1 MSRSVTSLRTAA
13 LIIAAWALAFPVDLF
28 SEAPTLEGIQV
39 NSQSLSGTESQN
51 SEASNQVHSEEFS
64 FHPLADS
71 NGHVPYG
78 NFWDNLDSFLRNPA
92 NAGLTES
99 FLKKY
104 PPEAVN
110 KFYDRVL
117 LNSEIKAKIEGLGI
131 TTENLLALK
140 KECKSLGKPFTLKEI
155 QLSYPSLFS
164 SERADK
170 LSEFYRTVIEHLSSL
185 DEELEQENG
194 SVDSEVTNLSRAL
207 IDRLYKIN
215 IVNSNFEGTDFNY
228 LSLPQLHM
236 LSWFGIE
243 QENQGRPES
252 PAELQESVDFRVP
265 GGTFRG
271 ELGKLAA
278 SALLFYR
285 KEVSPVIKII
295 NEDYLPV
302 FESKIKP
309 ALQTELA
316 NDGELSA
323 QARRFANYSQV
334 LHNWEKNR
342 KAWLGELNRI
352 LIKSGQQPVTDNAEN
367 TAALRE
373 RLRYSIA
380 ALTPDNRAKATIALK
395 QLTSANLTLTKLATK
410 IAGDFN
416 GLYQRYKERLSDHQA
431 RLKEIEDWI
440 VEYDSHSEDSY
451 ASNLQS
457 FFRYLMQQG
466 KIEQA
471 DIALQSVTSRCLDLF
486 PDDSLEVLA
495 LRKPQDLEAMDANY
509 SPPADTIHERRMVC
523 FADYELR
530 LRDAYPESSSKPFLG
545 DGIRDLNLRL
555 EDLITTAEG
564 VHLKDNPNSST
575 ISLYELS
582 LGFLN
587 SQPDWVPTDYEEIM
601 KSEAEALE
609 WALGGNLVI
618 EKIPDQDAQ
627 QEILQLGTG
636 VVHNLSSYDDY
647 RYPTELLWS
656 MPAEGEL
663 FKGCWLG
670 LTIGDQWLIS
680 RAREQKGYGLKAL
693 LNALEPYL
701 GEKGARAYLVQ
712 MSMRNKHIVQ
722 ETHSTEN
729 VTPAVFG
736 TSISMTVGDLKGRV
750 GIGYG
755 LKSEPGQTR
764 PVIGQVKVNSL
775 LEWEGIGDFPLEPR
789 HDFIYDGKNG
799 PIYQIYL
806 PLFFIM
812 EESEAGKIRI
822 ANATPS
828 AQDWKRSMTEAIG
841 MMPWQEKIQKR
852 PGMRYSND
860 KIKGLSFGDVLFF
873 NSKVIL
879 EGSGA
884 RPGSKTPGIF
894 VIY

>member
-1 MSRSVTSLRTAA
+1 MSRSVQSLRATALILAA
-13 LIIAAWALAFPVDLF
+13 LALLFPVDLF
-28 SEAPTLEGIQV
+28 SDVPTLEGIQV

-51 SEASNQVHSEEFS
+51 SEASTQVHSEEFS

-71 NGHVPYG
+71 DGHVPYG

-92 NAGLTES
+92 NAGLTAS

-104 PPEAVN
+104 PAEAVN

-170 LSEFYRTVIEHLSSL
+170 LSEFYRTVSKHLSSL

-207 IDRLYKIN
+207 IDRLYKIST
-215 IVNSNFEGTDFNY
+215 VNSYFQGTDYRY
-228 LSLPQLHM
+228 LYLPQLHM

-252 PAELQESVDFRVP
+252 PAELQESVNFRVP

-278 SALLFYR
+278 SAHLFYG

-352 LIKSGQQPVTDNAEN
+352 LIKSGQQPVTDNTEN
-367 TAALRE
+367 SEALRE

-380 ALTPDNRAKATIALK
+380 ALTPDNRAKATVALK

-416 GLYQRYKERLSDHQA
+416 GLYKRYKERLANHQA
-431 RLKEIEDWI
+431 RIKEIEDWI
-440 VEYDSHSEDSY
+440 VEYESHSGKSY
-451 ASNLQS
+451 ASNLRNFLES
-457 FFRYLMQQG
+457 LMREG
-466 KIEQA
+466 KIGQA
-471 DIALQSVTSRCLDLF
+471 DIAFQSVTSRCLDLF
-486 PDDSLEVLA
+486 PDDRLEA
-495 LRKPQDLEAMDANY
+495 LILRRPQDLEAMDTNY
-509 SPPADTIHERRMVC
+509 SPPADTIHERRIIC
-523 FADYELR
+523 LADYELR
-530 LRDAYPESSSKPFLG
+530 LREAYPETSSKPFLG
-545 DGIRDLNLRL
+545 DGIRDLNIRV
-555 EDLITTAEG
+555 EDLVSTTKGAS
-564 VHLKDNPNSST
+564 LKNDWRNPAV
-575 ISLYELS
+575 SLYELS
-582 LGFLN
+582 LSFLHN
-587 SQPDWVPTDYEEIM
+587 QPEWVPNAYEEIM
-601 KSEAEALE
+601 KSESEALE
-609 WALGGNLVI
+609 WALGGKLVI
-618 EKIPDQDAQ
+618 ERIPSQDAQ
-627 QEILQLGTG
+627 QEVLPLGEG
-636 VVHNLSSYDDY
+636 VIHNLSSHDDY
-647 RYPTELLWS
+647 RNPTEILWS
-656 MPAEGEL
+656 VPGEGEQ

-670 LTIGDQWLIS
+670 VTIGDQWLIS
-680 RAREQKGYGLKAL
+680 RNSDQKGSGLATLLKAL
-693 LNALEPYL
+693 TPYL
-701 GEKGARAYLVQ
+701 GEKGVRAYLVQ
-712 MSMRNKHIVQ
+712 MSLRNKKVAGGIQ
-722 ETHSTEN
+722 SSEN
-729 VTPAVFG
+729 LSPAIFP
-736 TSISMTVGDLKGRV
+736 TSISMTVGDRKGRV

-764 PVIGQVKVNSL
+764 PVMGQVKVNSL
-775 LEWEGIGDFPLEPR
+775 LHWEGIGSFPLEPR

-799 PIYQIYL
+799 PIYQLYF
-806 PLFFIM
+806 PLYFITDD
-812 EESEAGKIRI
+812 SADGKISL
-822 ANATPS
+822 ANETPS
-828 AQDWKRSMTEAIG
+828 IQDWKKAMIKAIG
-841 MMPWQEKIQKR
+841 IMPWQEKNLKR
-852 PGMRYSND
+852 PGMKYTNG
-860 KIKGLSFGDVLFF
+860 KIKGISFGDVLYY
-873 NSKVIL
+873 NSTVIL